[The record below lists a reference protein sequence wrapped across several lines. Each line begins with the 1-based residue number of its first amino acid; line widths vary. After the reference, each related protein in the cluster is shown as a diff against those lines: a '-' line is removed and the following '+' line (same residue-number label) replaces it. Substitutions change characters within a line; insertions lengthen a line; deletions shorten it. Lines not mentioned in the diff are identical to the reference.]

1 MTQNIKK
8 NDLKIFK
15 SHKLTKIKSID
26 QVLKH
31 ILEGKILATCRGRM
45 EMGQR
50 SLGNRSILAD
60 PRDYTI
66 VKKINA
72 SIKLRDFWM
81 PFAPIILSEFQN
93 KLILNPKKSLHHL

>member
-1 MTQNIKK
+1 
-8 NDLKIFK
+8 
-15 SHKLTKIKSID
+15 
-26 QVLKH
+26 
-31 ILEGKILATCRGRM
+31 
-45 EMGQR
+45 MGQR

-93 KLILNPKKSLHHL
+93 KLILNPKKISSPFMTIAFETIKGDKKIPCAIHQSD